1 MKIGIFYFSATGN
14 TEKIGQEI
22 LSRLNKLGIQSNTV
36 NIASFNDRKDNP
48 DLTEFDALVFGFPVW
63 GSVIPG
69 VCRDWLATV
78 KVNDKLCA
86 TFFTYGGPTVGISHY
101 HTKLLLNKQG
111 FKVLASAEFLGKHT
125 FNVAKGFDFLAE
137 RPNQNDFDVAKEFA
151 DKLKELFSKKE
162 KKEVIIEK
170 PENADKIM
178 ERIQKAEK
186 TAKEWVPSRY
196 GKDCSMCRTC
206 EDSCPT
212 NAFNADT
219 GEADN
224 LECISC
230 MRCVT
235 SCPDEAIEFRRDM
248 TEVHER
254 LKKHYE
260 LTDEKLKKLESKISY

>member
-1 MKIGIFYFSATGN
+1 MKVGIVYFSATGN
-14 TEKIGQEI
+14 TAKIGEI
-22 LSRLNKLGIQSNTV
+22 ISSKLKNLSIQAEIIDITSY
-36 NIASFNDRKDNP
+36 NDRKATTS
-48 DLTEFDALVFGFPVW
+48 LTEYDAYIFGFPVW
-63 GSVIPG
+63 GSVIPP

-78 KVNDKLCA
+78 SGNDKWCA
-86 TFFTYGGPTVGISHY
+86 TFFTYGGPTIGISHY

-111 FKVLASAEFLGKHT
+111 FRVLSSAEFLGKHT
-125 FNVAKGFDFLAE
+125 FNVAKGFNFLPE
-137 RPNQNDFDVAKEFA
+137 KPNQNDFEVAKEFA
-151 DKLKELFSKKE
+151 VMLKELFSKKNNE
-162 KKEVIIEK
+162 EIVIEK

-178 ERIQKAEK
+178 ERIKEAKK

-212 NAFNADT
+212 RAFNADT
-219 GEADN
+219 GEADK

-248 TEVHER
+248 TKVHDG

-260 LTDEKLKKLESKISY
+260 LTDEKLRKLESKISY

>member
-1 MKIGIFYFSATGN
+1 MKIGIIYFSATGN
-14 TEKIGQEI
+14 TEKIGETI
-22 LSRLNKLGIQSNTV
+22 SSNMNKLGVQTQTM
-36 NIASFNDRKDNP
+36 NIASFSDREDNP
-48 DLTEFDALVFGFPVW
+48 DLSDYDFLIFGFPVW

-78 KVNDKLCA
+78 KAADKWCA
-86 TFFTYGGPTVGISHY
+86 TFFTYGGPTIGISHY

-125 FNVAKGFDFLAE
+125 FNVAKGFNFLPD
-137 RPNQNDFDVAKEFA
+137 RPDQNDFEVAKEFA
-151 DKLKELFSKKE
+151 VMLKELFSKKNNE
-162 KKEVIIEK
+162 EIVIEK

-178 ERIQKAEK
+178 ERIKEAKK

-212 NAFNADT
+212 KAFNADT
-219 GEADN
+219 GEADK

-248 TEVHER
+248 TKVHDG

-260 LTDEKLKKLESKISY
+260 LTDEKLRKLESKISY

>member
-1 MKIGIFYFSATGN
+1 MKIGIIYFSATGN
-14 TEKIGQEI
+14 TEKIGETI
-22 LSRLNKLGIQSNTV
+22 SSRMNKLGVQTQMM
-36 NIASFNDRKDNP
+36 NIASFSDREENP
-48 DLTEFDALVFGFPVW
+48 DLSDYDALVFGFPVW
-63 GSVIPG
+63 GSVIPS
-69 VCRDWLATV
+69 VCRDWLATM
-78 KVNDKLCA
+78 KVIDKWCA
-86 TFFTYGGPTVGISHY
+86 TFFTYGGPTIGISHY

-111 FKVLASAEFLGKHT
+111 FKVLASAEFLGKHS
-125 FNVAKGFDFLAE
+125 FNVAKGFNFLPD
-137 RPNQNDFDVAKEFA
+137 RPAQNHFDVATEFA
-151 DKLKELFSKKE
+151 EKLKELFSKEDKRE
-162 KKEVIIEK
+162 IILEK
-170 PENADKIM
+170 PENADKTM
-178 ERIQKAEK
+178 ERIHNAKK

-219 GEADN
+219 GEANN

-248 TEVHER
+248 TEISES
-254 LKKHYE
+254 LKKHFE